1 MGLYLLIAF
10 IVVPLVEIG
19 VFIQVGGA
27 IGTIPTLLV
36 IVATAILG
44 AFMVRS
50 QGMAT
55 VRSARAAM
63 SRGEAPI
70 TQVFDGICLLASGLL
85 LLTPGC
91 VTDALGGVL
100 LVPAF
105 RRWLRARLLRGLLD
119 TGRGRADVGPRPGFQ
134 VIDEDTDPED
144 AGRP

>member
-70 TQVFDGICLLASGLL
+70 TQV
-85 LLTPGC
+85 LTGSAC
-91 VTDALGGVL
+91 WR
-100 LVPAF
+100 PACCC
-105 RRWLRARLLRGLLD
+105 
-119 TGRGRADVGPRPGFQ
+119 
-134 VIDEDTDPED
+134 
-144 AGRP
+144 